1 MAGED
6 EAGGTVVPAEGGGA
20 PVADTPPVVE
30 PTAETPDPVQEA
42 APSSHDEPTLLE
54 GVKAEG
60 KENPTEGEKPA
71 EEPKAEEAKPAE
83 EVKAEAP
90 KPGEVAKPEG
100 ETPAVESEPAVT
112 FEKFAVPEDFS
123 VDDARMAEFTELLGK
138 PRTQETAQAIVDF
151 GLDQM
156 RMYAEVLN
164 KAQHDTWTSTRKG
177 WRDAVMA
184 DPEFGGA
191 GFETS
196 MARIGRMRDLF
207 VTEGDRQAFT
217 DFLRVT
223 GAGDHPA
230 FLRLMYRV
238 GQKFDEGQQAPA
250 PANPAP
256 DRGRG
261 GRGRLAAMYDNP
273 RSQ

>member
-6 EAGGTVVPAEGGGA
+6 ETGGAVAPAEGV
-20 PVADTPPVVE
+20 PVAEAPPVVE
-30 PTAETPDPVQEA
+30 PTVDAPAAEVAAEA
-42 APSSHDEPTLLE
+42 VPSAHDEPTLLE

-60 KENPTEGEKPA
+60 EEKAPEAAPDGGEKPA
-71 EEPKAEEAKPAE
+71 EEVTPTE
-83 EVKAEAP
+83 EVKAEPP
-90 KPGEVAKPEG
+90 KPEEIVKPDG
-100 ETPAVESEPAVT
+100 ETPAIEPEPVVT
-112 FEKFAVPEDFS
+112 FEKFEVPEEFR
-123 VDDARMAEFTELLGK
+123 VDDARMTEFTELLGK
-138 PRTQETAQAIVDF
+138 PRTQETAQAILDF

-164 KAQHDTWTSTRKG
+164 KAQHDTWTTTRKG

-250 PANPAP
+250 PANPVP